1 VILAVRRLGEVM
13 PESGKRKLFDQPQEV
28 INRWFS
34 IKMIRIS
41 RPYVEGVLRFYLRI
55 KLHIGERRRKKI
67 LDKTFDTI
75 VSEAK
80 KAKKREFHATSEI
93 FNIALYFLLA
103 EKDIQALKIDALT
116 HPNKWKRNLNLRV
129 MLLVM
134 HEWDMSK
141 VAPANKMNAIYEN
154 ANISEEL
161 RREMSL
167 ALRVMNK
174 AQTKAKKLL
183 SKIRHSTIAH
193 RDADALLQYRTIVSL
208 DAIEALKILAT
219 FYESIDLFN
228 TALPKLMLASSHP
241 TALLKQYGKKP

>member
-1 VILAVRRLGEVM
+1 VS
-13 PESGKRKLFDQPQEV
+13 ESGKRKLFDQPQDV

-34 IKMIRIS
+34 IKAIRIT
-41 RPYVEGVLRFYLRI
+41 RPYIEEVSRLYLRL
-55 KLHIGERRRKKI
+55 KLQISERKRKKA
-67 LDKTFDTI
+67 LEKTFDTI
-75 VSEAK
+75 VREAQ
-80 KAKKREFHATSEI
+80 KAAKREFHSTSEI

-141 VAPANKMNAIYEN
+141 VAPANKMNAIYKN

-167 ALRVMNK
+167 ALRAMNK

-193 RDADALLQYRTIVSL
+193 RDADALLQYRTIIGL
-208 DAIEALKILAT
+208 DTAEALKILAT
-219 FYESIDLFN
+219 FYESIGLFN
-228 TALPKLMLASSHP
+228 KALPKLLLASSHP
-241 TALLKQYGKKP
+241 RALIKQKPK

>member
-1 VILAVRRLGEVM
+1 M
-13 PESGKRKLFDQPQEV
+13 PESSKRKLFDQPQEV

-34 IKMIRIS
+34 IKAIRVS
-41 RPYVEGVLRFYLRI
+41 RPYIEGASRFYLGI
-55 KLHIGERRRKKI
+55 KLQISERKRKRA
-67 LDKTFDTI
+67 LDKAFETI
-75 VSEAK
+75 VREAQKSE
-80 KAKKREFHATSEI
+80 KREFHSTKEI

-154 ANISEEL
+154 AGINEEL
-161 RREMSL
+161 RREMTL
-167 ALRVMNK
+167 ALRSMNK

-193 RDADALLQYRTIVSL
+193 RDADAMLQYRTIVSL
-208 DAIEALKILAT
+208 YTMEALKILAS

-228 TALPKLMLASSHP
+228 KALPKLMIASSHP
-241 TALLKQYGKKP
+241 RALLKQYGKKA

>member
-1 VILAVRRLGEVM
+1 M
-13 PESGKRKLFDQPQEV
+13 PEPDKRKLFDQPQEV

-34 IKMIRIS
+34 IKAVRIS
-41 RPYVEGVLRFYLRI
+41 RPYIEGVSRFYLRI
-55 KLHIGERRRKKI
+55 KLQIGERERKKA
-67 LDKTFDTI
+67 LDKAFDTI
-75 VSEAK
+75 VREAQ
-80 KAKKREFHATSEI
+80 KAEKREFHSISQI

-103 EKDIQALKIDALT
+103 EMDIQALKIDALT

-134 HEWDMSK
+134 HEWDMTK
-141 VAPANKMNAIYEN
+141 VAPANKMNAIYESS
-154 ANISEEL
+154 NISEDL

-167 ALRVMNK
+167 ALRAMNK

-193 RDADALLQYRTIVSL
+193 RDADALLQYRTIVGI
-208 DAIEALKILAT
+208 DTTEALKVLAT

-228 TALPKLMLASSHP
+228 KALPKLMLASSHP
-241 TALLKQYGKKP
+241 MALLKQYGKKV

>member
-1 VILAVRRLGEVM
+1 M
-13 PESGKRKLFDQPQEV
+13 PESGKRKLSDQPQEV
-28 INRWFS
+28 INRWFAL
-34 IKMIRIS
+34 KAIRIS
-41 RPYVEGVLRFYLRI
+41 RPYIEGLTRFSLRV
-55 KLHIGERRRKKI
+55 KLQIGERRRKKV
-67 LDKTFDTI
+67 LDRTFNTI
-75 VSEAK
+75 VLEAQ
-80 KAKKREFHATSEI
+80 KAEKREFHSTSEI

-103 EKDIQALKIDALT
+103 EKDIQSLKIDALT

-161 RREMSL
+161 RKEMSL
-167 ALRVMNK
+167 ALRAMNK

-193 RDADALLQYRTIVSL
+193 RDADALLQYRTIVGL
-208 DAIEALKILAT
+208 DTIEALKILGS

-228 TALPKLMLASSHP
+228 EALPKLMLASSHP
-241 TALLKQYGKKP
+241 MALIKQYGKKS

>member
-1 VILAVRRLGEVM
+1 M
-13 PESGKRKLFDQPQEV
+13 PESDKRKLFDQPQEV

-34 IKMIRIS
+34 IKAIRIS
-41 RPYVEGVLRFYLRI
+41 RPYIEGFSRFYLRI
-55 KLHIGERRRKKI
+55 KLRIGERKRKKA
-67 LDKTFDTI
+67 LDKAFDTI
-75 VSEAK
+75 VREAQKSE
-80 KAKKREFHATSEI
+80 KREFHSTSQI

-103 EKDIQALKIDALT
+103 EMDIQALKIDALT

-141 VAPANKMNAIYEN
+141 VASANKMNVIYES

-167 ALRVMNK
+167 ALREMNK

-193 RDADALLQYRTIVSL
+193 RDADALLQYRTIVGI
-208 DAIEALKILAT
+208 DTTEALKVLAT

-228 TALPKLMLASSHP
+228 KALPKLMLASSHP
-241 TALLKQYGKKP
+241 MALLKQHGKKV